1 MKTVFANE
9 ATIRRDWFVVD
20 AADKTLGRLASALA
34 VHLRGVQ
41 TRRVWLVFA
50 GAILLGL
57 GVNLRETVGFFLPWL
72 IVAPFVAGWKAN
84 RRTVG
89 IIALSVS
96 LFFVFAIGI
105 FALWFATHA
114 AYRALWN
121 IWLEAT
127 RSEAARH
134 PISLANLKPFLLY
147 SFLSAPLVLI
157 AMPFA
162 IGRELRTRGWSLLLT
177 AAIVGF
183 VANLLLFFN
192 YSTIIN
198 WRYFVTGLPLMA
210 PLAADYL
217 VRMPSEKFNSRR
229 IGFVAAISIVLIV
242 AVAMGILL
250 HRRSDEY
257 LNRLAFAKDYRTS
270 LNLVPKDA
278 VMISG
283 AQTVAVTYFRGL
295 GAGQWDHIGVGAGW
309 PAGLLRT
316 KIEEHLN
323 AGRRVFLDADP
334 RWWHPCAWHQTEISE
349 LVTIEP
355 HFHFRRIAPTI
366 FEIRPA
372 TDTSATDQPNLQGL
386 LPENRSEE
394 VKRCF

>member
-1 MKTVFANE
+1 
-9 ATIRRDWFVVD
+9 
-20 AADKTLGRLASALA
+20 
-34 VHLRGVQ
+34 
-41 TRRVWLVFA
+41 
-50 GAILLGL
+50 
-57 GVNLRETVGFFLPWL
+57 
-72 IVAPFVAGWKAN
+72 
-84 RRTVG
+84 
-89 IIALSVS
+89 LSVL
-96 LFFVFAIGI
+96 LFFVFAFGI

-114 AYRALWN
+114 SYRALWN

-134 PISLANLKPFLLY
+134 PISLANLKPFFLY

-157 AMPFA
+157 ALPFA
-162 IGRELRTRGWSLLLT
+162 VRRELRERGWSLLLT
-177 AAIVGF
+177 ISIFGF

-198 WRYFVTGLPLMA
+198 WRYFVTGLPAMV
-210 PLAADYL
+210 PLAGDYL
-217 VRMPSEKFNSRR
+217 ARMPAEKFKSRR
-229 IGFVAAISIVLIV
+229 LGFVVAISAVIIV
-242 AVAMGILL
+242 AFAMGILL
-250 HRRSDEY
+250 HRRSSDY
-257 LNRLAFAKDYRTS
+257 LNRLAFAKDYQTS

-295 GAGQWDHIGVGAGW
+295 GVGQWGHIGVGAGW
-309 PAGLLRT
+309 PAGLVRT
-316 KIEEHLN
+316 KIEEHLK

-334 RWWHPCAWHQTEISE
+334 RWWHPCPWHQTEIAE

-355 HFHFRRIAPTI
+355 YFRFRQISPTI

-372 TDTSATDQPNLQGL
+372 DDLSATDQPHLERL